1 MATLRQIRNRIRGV
15 RKTQKITRAMK
26 VVAATRLGRVQKR
39 LFASRPWVDRIKE
52 LLTNVMEVAEDVVIQ
67 DTPLLRK
74 EEKGPINSV
83 LIVITSDRGL
93 CGAFNSNTNRF
104 ALDFIESKAEGEVKL
119 VVVGLKGK
127 RYFEGLG
134 LNIILQYPLVGTLGL
149 DEIAKEIATK
159 VIELFI
165 AEEID
170 QAYIL
175 YNEFRTFLAG
185 KITLEKVLP
194 IEPPRKRAIGKIDY
208 LYEPNFKEV
217 IESLIAST
225 FKGVVYRALL
235 ESQTTEE
242 AARMMAM
249 DYATE
254 NAEEIIADLTLSYHR
269 KRQEAI
275 TREMIEIVSGAEALK
290 GAV

>member
-104 ALDFIESKAEGEVKL
+104 ALDFIESKAQGEVKL

-275 TREMIEIVSGAEALK
+275 TREMIEIASGAEALK
-290 GAV
+290 GTI

>member
-52 LLTNVMEVAEDVVIQ
+52 LLTNVIEVAEDVVIQ

-104 ALDFIESKAEGEVKL
+104 ALDFIESKAQGEVKL

-165 AEEID
+165 TEEID

>member
-1 MATLRQIRNRIRGV
+1 V

-39 LFASRPWVDRIKE
+39 LFTSRPWVDRIKE

-104 ALDFIESKAEGEVKL
+104 ALDFIESKAQGEVEL

-275 TREMIEIVSGAEALK
+275 TREMIEIASGAEALK

>member
-26 VVAATRLGRVQKR
+26 VVAATRLGRAQKR

-104 ALDFIESKAEGEVKL
+104 ALDFIESKAQGEVKL

-185 KITLEKVLP
+185 KISLEKVLP